1 MYPSHILFWNVRG
14 LNSVARQDVVWTV
27 VHSARVDVICLQET
41 KMCLLDRRSIMH
53 MFGADF
59 DSNIIYL
66 PSNGASGG
74 VLISWR
80 SSLGAVVA
88 SRVDSFSASVQF
100 SPDNG
105 EA

>member
-1 MYPSHILFWNVRG
+1 V
-14 LNSVARQDVVWTV
+14 RQDTVRIV

-41 KMCLLDRRSIMH
+41 KMCLLDRQSILH

-59 DSNIIYL
+59 DNNFIYL

-74 VLISWR
+74 VPISR
-80 SSLGAVVA
+80 KSSLGVVVA
-88 SRVDSFSASVQF
+88 SRVASFSASVQF
-100 SPDNG
+100 LSDNG